1 MSESIQIY
9 LNSNNLT
16 SGTVSDGEY
25 NLPVIEIP
33 DGFHIY
39 ASVVNAMIPY
49 SFYNMNSTNNLLYY
63 SVGSNNY
70 NITIPS
76 GNYNVTQL
84 ISTLTSLMSNF
95 TITYNYITNKLTWVN
110 SIGDFTFLSTST
122 CLGVIGFSSTT
133 SSASQTLTSINC
145 INVNQIKCINIISNL
160 ITYNISQAFINNS
173 SILCCIP
180 VNSPPY
186 SIIEYKNLNHYR
198 CNLFINIIR
207 SIKIKLLDDSG
218 NIINLNGCGYN
229 MTLQLDVIP
238 FSS

>member
-1 MSESIQIY
+1 
-9 LNSNNLT
+9 
-16 SGTVSDGEY
+16 
-25 NLPVIEIP
+25 
-33 DGFHIY
+33 
-39 ASVVNAMIPY
+39 
-49 SFYNMNSTNNLLYY
+49 
-63 SVGSNNY
+63 
-70 NITIPS
+70 
-76 GNYNVTQL
+76 
-84 ISTLTSLMSNF
+84 
-95 TITYNYITNKLTWVN
+95 LTWVN
-110 SIGDFTFLSTST
+110 SIGDFSFLSTST

-160 ITYNISQAFINNS
+160 ITYNISQAFTNNS
-173 SILCCIP
+173 SILCCVP

-186 SIIEYKNLNHYR
+186 SIIEYKNLNNYK

-229 MTLQLDVIP
+229 MTLQLDVVP

>member
-25 NLPVIEIP
+25 NLPVIEVA

-39 ASVVNAMIPY
+39 VSVVNAMIPY
-49 SFYNMNSTNNLLYY
+49 SFYNVNSTNNILYY
-63 SVGSNNY
+63 SVVSNNY

-84 ISTLTSLMSNF
+84 ISTLTSLMPNF
-95 TITYNYITNKLTWVN
+95 TITYNYITNKLTWIN
-110 SIGDFTFLSTST
+110 SVGDFSFLSSST
-122 CLGVIGFSSTT
+122 CLGIIGFSSTT
-133 SSASQTLTSINC
+133 SSTSKSLTSINC

-160 ITYNISQAFINNS
+160 ITYNISQAYTNNS
-173 SILCCIP
+173 TILCCVP

-186 SIIEYKNLNHYR
+186 SIIEYKNLNHYK

-207 SIKIKLLDDSG
+207 SIKIKLLDDYG
-218 NIINLNGCGYN
+218 NLINLNGCGYN

-238 FSS
+238 FSI